1 MLYFSKY
8 LFIFLLAIV
17 LRLALRFSTYYN
29 EILIRVEIST
39 PVNAWRRVIEG
50 VSLKKLNISSYT
62 GDTFHESPL
71 FLNFYHILINL
82 LSEYQ
87 IFLFFIILDVSTA
100 FILGRVC
107 SCQLGKLCMIEKRH
121 IQNQLVVKNKKDD
134 DSQEKNDQII
144 YSQLLIQTE
153 SIQVSSYWTT
163 AIYLL
168 SPYSLLP
175 CVAQTTSIIHNLLI
189 ALALLSA
196 TNGLRL
202 ISLLLLALLC
212 LNSFYPLILLPAVIL
227 LIEQQKHLNFSKS
240 DSFNLNSSR
249 FSIFISTIL
258 FSIFYSSFLFGSFY
272 IENGS
277 FQFLQSTYMFMWTV
291 SDLTPNI
298 GLFWYFFTE
307 MFDHFRDFFL
317 WVFQINYFI
326 YIIPLTINF
335 WRNPSFLMTISLII
349 HCLFKPYPSVSDFAL
364 YLALL
369 PQWTHLFENMKSTLV
384 IVCTI
389 VTCTVLAPI
398 LWYLWIILGT
408 ANSNFYFGITLAFNV
423 AQIFLTT
430 DLMFSYVKREFYLKN
445 LQLYKLCKK
454 ADKTPKIEL
463 SF

>member
-1 MLYFSKY
+1 M
-8 LFIFLLAIV
+8 
-17 LRLALRFSTYYN
+17 
-29 EILIRVEIST
+29 
-39 PVNAWRRVIEG
+39 
-50 VSLKKLNISSYT
+50 KKLNISSYT

-277 FQFLQSTYMFMWTV
+277 FQFLQSTYMFMYDMFTT
-291 SDLTPNI
+291 LLIFNMFLFYLG
-298 GLFWYFFTE
+298 GLF
-307 MFDHFRDFFL
+307 
-317 WVFQINYFI
+317 
-326 YIIPLTINF
+326 LT
-335 WRNPSFLMTISLII
+335 
-349 HCLFKPYPSVSDFAL
+349 
-364 YLALL
+364 
-369 PQWTHLFENMKSTLV
+369 
-384 IVCTI
+384 
-389 VTCTVLAPI
+389 
-398 LWYLWIILGT
+398 
-408 ANSNFYFGITLAFNV
+408 
-423 AQIFLTT
+423 
-430 DLMFSYVKREFYLKN
+430 
-445 LQLYKLCKK
+445 
-454 ADKTPKIEL
+454 
-463 SF
+463 